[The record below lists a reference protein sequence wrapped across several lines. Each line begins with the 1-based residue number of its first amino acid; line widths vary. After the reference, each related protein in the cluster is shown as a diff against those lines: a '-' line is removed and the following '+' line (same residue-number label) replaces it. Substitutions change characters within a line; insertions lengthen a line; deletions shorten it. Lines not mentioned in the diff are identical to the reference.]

1 MLTGGAFYTRDGYK
15 PIKEIQK
22 GDKVYSRNEKTGEI
36 GLKKVEEVFCTT
48 AYTVYHVWIDG
59 NEEFK
64 ITAYHPVYVHEQGWI
79 TAINLREGDVIET
92 IDGCAYITK
101 IGKIRYEEP
110 VPVYNFHVKDWL
122 SYFVG
127 LTRIYI
133 HNTDSEHDKKIWKAI
148 SRKIEAEGM
157 DVSDWNKGTF
167 DSVYDSLAR
176 HYYNHHNDIGIN
188 ATSVKQYLDKA
199 KGFRLNL
206 KGTRKAPSH
215 KGVEGAI
222 RYSKN
227 GKYIILAPDK
237 TIISYG
243 KVR

>member
-101 IGKIRYEEP
+101 IGKIRYEES

-157 DVSDWNKGTF
+157 DVSDWNKGT
-167 DSVYDSLAR
+167 L
-176 HYYNHHNDIGIN
+176 I
-188 ATSVKQYLDKA
+188 QYMI
-199 KGFRLNL
+199 
-206 KGTRKAPSH
+206 H
-215 KGVEGAI
+215 
-222 RYSKN
+222 
-227 GKYIILAPDK
+227 
-237 TIISYG
+237 
-243 KVR
+243 